1 MICQRVQQGRLAHRR
16 QRITTI
22 VVVEQG
28 ADKTF
33 NKVARHG
40 GQCADAD
47 SRVFWLT
54 PLSEQGFQL
63 IAASE
68 YFLGVAEGLVSA
80 FCQQQPA
87 TFATKQLVAHAVLKL
102 PDLGREC

>member
-1 MICQRVQQGRLAHRR
+1 M
-16 QRITTI
+16 
-22 VVVEQG
+22 VEQG
-28 ADKTF
+28 TDKTF

-40 GQCADAD
+40 GQRANAD
-47 SRVFWLT
+47 SRVFGLAS
-54 PLSEQGFQL
+54 LCQQGFQL

-68 YFLGVAEGLVSA
+68 YFFSVTKRLVPA

-102 PDLGREC
+102 PDLGRER